1 MAKCPNCGGELHPQE
16 NGLWKCESCGKN
28 FSAKRAPV
36 QDTVPASQTE
46 AELRARLAA
55 MEARQ
60 AETERQLAAARA
72 NSGGGNKAAEFFKNK
87 KNIFKFVIPGA
98 LVLIVL
104 IILLVFFCGLR
115 GIYVNVENPNEYYS
129 FGVGTFSTVDG
140 DDVIEGKWSR
150 DGNVLSLTIEDEMFG
165 EIEYPVVLR
174 KVSGYD
180 VVEFDGSEYRRV
192 SLIRMEDNIKKI
204 KVKFDAN
211 GGYTEGTSSY
221 ELDLGDRIA
230 AAPEAKRYTGDYV
243 FMGWYTSPDG
253 WLDEHEEMFSSGVRL
268 WEDVTYYANWRNDTD
283 YTMTIPAMLRDKT
296 DVEKITYREG
306 DDLLSI
312 FMTALGWSDYPEGV
326 TGIAFVDPS
335 DNTVDAA
342 SAPAADVTAKI
353 VGDYMVMDG
362 VLMYVDP
369 SLTEFVTPA
378 SATSI
383 AGGVFSNCSKLV
395 SVTVSANVN
404 SLEEGV
410 FSDCN
415 SLTTL
420 NVDGGNATYHS
431 SGNCVID
438 TANKALVVGCKA
450 SVIPEDGSV
459 TSIRNYA
466 FADCSGLT
474 SITIPELITEIG
486 SCAFE
491 NCTGLTEIK
500 WNAVA
505 VNSLG
510 SDAFNSAGRFGDG
523 ITVIFGNNVTE
534 IPEDL
539 FYVNTGLIDRYHPK
553 VTSVFI
559 GNSVESIGES
569 AFRGC
574 DSLTSITIPDSVTS
588 IGDDAF
594 YNCVGLTSVTIGNG
608 VTSIGSDAFYGC
620 DSLTSV
626 TIPDS
631 VTSIGK
637 YAFSGCTGLTS
648 VTIPDSVTSIGSS
661 AFRTCTGLT
670 SVFIGNGVT
679 SIEAGTFGG
688 CRGLTSI
695 TIPSSVTNIGE
706 DAFRG
711 CSGLT
716 SVTIPDSVTSI
727 GDDAF
732 YGCAGLT
739 SVTIPDSVTSIGHG
753 SFSDCSSLKSIALP
767 FSSNTHLGY
776 IFGGFLSDYAKYVP
790 ASLKEVIIMG
800 GTSIVENA
808 FSGCTGLTSITIPN
822 SVTKIGANAFSD
834 CTAEIIWGDD
844 PQITEFGDKT
854 FVGYRGESVTIPG
867 SVTSIGSWAFSGCSS
882 LTSMTIPG
890 NVISIRS
897 WAFQNCTGLT
907 SVTIGN
913 GVTSIAYGAFDGC
926 SGLTS
931 VTIPDSVTSIGQG
944 AFAGCNGVI
953 EVVDGISYVDRWVVN
968 AADDI
973 AAASIKEGT
982 RGIGDDVFYNCASL
996 TSATIPD
1003 SVTSIG
1009 SDAFYGCTGLTS
1021 ITIPDGVTSI
1031 GLGAFRYCT
1040 GLISVFIGNGVTS
1053 IEDSAFR
1060 GCTSLTSVTIP
1071 SSVMSIGWHAFADCS
1086 GLASVIFEIT
1096 TGWERIVASGLR
1108 GTSISS
1114 SSLSDPSTAAELLGS
1129 TYSNYLWQR

>member
-16 NGLWKCESCGKN
+16 NGLWRCESCGKN

-36 QDTVPASQTE
+36 QDTVPANQTE

-72 NSGGGNKAAEFFKNK
+72 NSGGGNKTAEFFKNK

-165 EIEYPVVLR
+165 EIEYPVVFR

-253 WLDEHEEMFSSGVRL
+253 WLDEHGEMFSSGVRL

-383 AGGVFSNCSKLV
+383 AGGAFSHCSKLA
-395 SVTVSANVN
+395 SVTIGANVN
-404 SLEEGV
+404 SLEEWV
-410 FSDCN
+410 FRYCN

-420 NVDGGNATYHS
+420 NVEAGNATYHS

-438 TANKALVVGCKA
+438 TANKALIVGCKA
-450 SVIPEDGSV
+450 SVIPTDGSV
-459 TSIRNYA
+459 TSIGNYA
-466 FADCSGLT
+466 FEGCSSLT
-474 SITIPELITEIG
+474 SVTIPELITEIG
-486 SCAFE
+486 SRAFE

-569 AFRGC
+569 AFSGC
-574 DSLTSITIPDSVTS
+574 T
-588 IGDDAF
+588 G
-594 YNCVGLTSVTIGNG
+594 
-608 VTSIGSDAFYGC
+608 
-620 DSLTSV
+620 LTSV

-631 VTSIGK
+631 VTSIGR

-648 VTIPDSVTSIGSS
+648 VTIPDSVTRIGGG
-661 AFRTCTGLT
+661 AFRSCTGLT
-670 SVFIGNGVT
+670 SITVERGNSVYHSAGNCIIETASKILVAGCNTSVIPSDGSVTSIGDWAFYGCAGLTSITITDSVTSIGYAAFSACSSLKSIAVEEDNAAYASIDGILYNKARTQILYVPSAIEGNITIPDSMTTSIGEHEFSGCAGLTSVTIGNGVT
-679 SIEAGTFGG
+679 SIGRYAFEDCT
-688 CRGLTSI
+688 GLTSVI
-695 TIPSSVTNIGE
+695 IGNGVTRIGDYAFRNCNNLTSVTIGNGVTSIGAR
-706 DAFRG
+706 AFVD
-711 CSGLT
+711 CIGLT

-727 GDDAF
+727 E
-732 YGCAGLT
+732 Y
-739 SVTIPDSVTSIGHG
+739 S
-753 SFSDCSSLKSIALP
+753 
-767 FSSNTHLGY
+767 
-776 IFGGFLSDYAKYVP
+776 
-790 ASLKEVIIMG
+790 
-800 GTSIVENA
+800 
-808 FSGCTGLTSITIPN
+808 
-822 SVTKIGANAFSD
+822 AFSD
-834 CTAEIIWGDD
+834 
-844 PQITEFGDKT
+844 
-854 FVGYRGESVTIPG
+854 
-867 SVTSIGSWAFSGCSS
+867 
-882 LTSMTIPG
+882 
-890 NVISIRS
+890 
-897 WAFQNCTGLT
+897 CTGLT
-907 SVTIGN
+907 SVIIGE
-913 GVTSIAYGAFDGC
+913 GVTSIATYAFSYC
-926 SGLTS
+926 S
-931 VTIPDSVTSIGQG
+931 
-944 AFAGCNGVI
+944 A
-953 EVVDGISYVDRWVVN
+953 
-968 AADDI
+968 
-973 AAASIKEGT
+973 
-982 RGIGDDVFYNCASL
+982 
-996 TSATIPD
+996 
-1003 SVTSIG
+1003 
-1009 SDAFYGCTGLTS
+1009 
-1021 ITIPDGVTSI
+1021 
-1031 GLGAFRYCT
+1031 
-1040 GLISVFIGNGVTS
+1040 
-1053 IEDSAFR
+1053 
-1060 GCTSLTSVTIP
+1060 
-1071 SSVMSIGWHAFADCS
+1071 
-1086 GLASVIFEIT
+1086 LASVTFKGTKAEWDAIT
-1096 TGWERIVASGLR
+1096 KEYSWNEGSPFTEVVCSD
-1108 GTSISS
+1108 GTVSV
-1114 SSLSDPSTAAELLGS
+1114 
-1129 TYSNYLWQR
+1129 